1 MAAEAVAAGTRG
13 APAPPRRATGQPPV
27 AFDGLVEPG
36 RPRLGV
42 SEPSAPATAAPRS
55 LTVTS
60 GPGPGGTAGAP
71 ARSYAV
77 PDCARSRRVSHAYDA
92 PVAAE
97 AIHAV
102 LAVPV
107 VMRRRVRGVRGVLHG
122 APRPA
127 RPLGDRT
134 PDAAMAVARDVKQAP
149 VVGNEA
155 RKPPA
160 LARPEPGAVARGT
173 DREQRR
179 GALHGAPRSP
189 RPLGDQPPDTATTAA
204 VARDVE
210 QAPVVGN
217 EVREPPARARPE
229 PGAVTRGAD
238 RERRRG
244 ALHGAPRSPRPLG
257 DQPPDTATAAVAVAM
272 AAAHDVEQAP
282 VVGNDARKPPARA
295 RPQPGAVGQGAGR
308 EQGCGAHA
316 VVRAPVPRIAGR
328 GPRAEPL
335 AGYGRPTAPPRAG
348 GGPPTAP
355 PRAGGV
361 TLAWREPDVLSWV
374 TAGAGRPGTG
384 PEAVRSCPR
393 PAPRKPGVRTRGEAV
408 SATRRVG
415 PWPEDGWETCPFIR
429 RRFEFPSA

>member
-13 APAPPRRATGQPPV
+13 APARPRRATGPPPV

-60 GPGPGGTAGAP
+60 GPEPGGTAGAP

-107 VMRRRVRGVRGVLHG
+107 VMRRGVRGARGALHG
-122 APRPA
+122 TPRPA
-127 RPLGDRT
+127 RPLGDQPSDTAMAAVAAHDVEQAPVVGNEARKPPARARPEPGAVARGADREQRRGALHGT
-134 PDAAMAVARDVKQAP
+134 PRPTRPLDDQPPDTATAAVARDVKQAP
-149 VVGNEA
+149 VVGNDA

-160 LARPEPGAVARGT
+160 KARPESGAVARGA

-179 GALHGAPRSP
+179 GALHGTPHPA
-189 RPLGDQPPDTATTAA
+189 RPLDDQPPDTATAA

-217 EVREPPARARPE
+217 EAREPPAA
-229 PGAVTRGAD
+229 
-238 RERRRG
+238 
-244 ALHGAPRSPRPLG
+244 
-257 DQPPDTATAAVAVAM
+257 
-272 AAAHDVEQAP
+272 
-282 VVGNDARKPPARA
+282 A

-328 GPRAEPL
+328 EPRAEPL
-335 AGYGRPTAPPRAG
+335 AGDGRPTAPPRAG

-393 PAPRKPGVRTRGEAV
+393 PAPRKPGARTRGEAV